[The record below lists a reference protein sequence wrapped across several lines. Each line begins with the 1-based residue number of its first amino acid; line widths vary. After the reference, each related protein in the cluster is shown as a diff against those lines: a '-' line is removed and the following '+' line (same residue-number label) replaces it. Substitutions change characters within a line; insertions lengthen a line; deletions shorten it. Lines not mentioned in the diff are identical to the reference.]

1 MPAGLPHH
9 RTRHVLVSAALLM
22 ATWCAHAGKPHEH
35 GVVRLD
41 VSVDGSTLNIDM
53 VAALDNWLGFERAP
67 RTDAE
72 RKAAAEVMA
81 RLRNPQQG
89 TPLFTTDAGAQCQ
102 LTLAEVAAPVL
113 EPGAKPAA
121 KTDAAP
127 VAPVT
132 PTAAPTPSTTPSPQ
146 GGEHADLEARYT
158 FQCAQPTQLRTLE
171 LGLFDA
177 YKRIQRIHVQVAG
190 PKGQSKVTLRRPAR
204 SVTLTR

>member
-1 MPAGLPHH
+1 MARLSLS
-9 RTRHVLVSAALLM
+9 TLLACMALAAS
-22 ATWCAHAGKPHEH
+22 TAHAGKPHEH

-72 RKAAAEVMA
+72 RKAAAEVLA

-89 TPLFTTDAGAQCQ
+89 TPLFAADAGAQCQ
-102 LTLAEVAAPVL
+102 LTQAEVSAPVL

-121 KTDAAP
+121 KPAP
-127 VAPVT
+127 A
-132 PTAAPTPSTTPSPQ
+132 PSPKD
-146 GGEHADLEARYT
+146 GEHADLEARYT
-158 FQCAQPTQLRTLE
+158 FQCAQPGQLRTLD

-204 SVTLTR
+204 SVALTR